1 MGFLALPDE
10 HFWADPLADQVEVS
24 LDLVRSKALGV
35 LLDGPA
41 RVDLSARGSLPI
53 VVAQVATYADFD
65 RADAARHG
73 VLSAIEVES
82 GQARAAPLQD
92 QEMAPAGPAG
102 QATPSRKG
110 IGAQLWFAQ
119 ARTRLG
125 LPWSAGR
132 WILTVHVGDR
142 ASSRLEVLLERPA
155 APEDAA
161 AVRELLVEERRRR
174 LQAWPEA
181 ALRGDDD
188 PAAPPPPDEPGVTLE
203 LDRVTV
209 LREGAPVTARVS
221 FRLRAGPQDRPLEG
235 AEVPEAPGATAVVP
249 VTLLVVGT
257 GLIEPRLFPLRLPT
271 QDDPAAGDGLV
282 TGRAVVDLRR
292 LPGFV
297 GHPQTYH
304 AWALAGEQLAGP
316 VAFTLLSE
324 EQVLDR

>member
-10 HFWADPLADQVEVS
+10 HFWADPLEHQVEVS

-35 LLDGPA
+35 LLDGPG
-41 RVDLSARGSLPI
+41 RVDLSRRGSLPL
-53 VVAQVATYADFD
+53 VVAQVATFADFD
-65 RADAARHG
+65 RADVGRHG
-73 VLSAIEVES
+73 VLSAVEVES
-82 GQARAAPLQD
+82 GQAHAAPLQD
-92 QEMAPAGPAG
+92 QDMAPAGPAG
-102 QATPSRKG
+102 QATPPKKG
-110 IGAQLWFAQ
+110 VGAQMWFAQ

-132 WILTVHVGDR
+132 WLLTVHVGDR
-142 ASSRLEVLLERPA
+142 ASGRLEVLLERPV
-155 APEDAA
+155 APADAA
-161 AVRELLVEERRRR
+161 AVAELLVEERRRR

-181 ALRGDDD
+181 ALRGEDDA
-188 PAAPPPPDEPGVTLE
+188 AAPPPPEQPGVALE

-209 LREGAPVTARVS
+209 LRAGAPVAARVS
-221 FRLRAGPQDRPLEG
+221 FRLPAGPQDRPLEG
-235 AEVPEAPGATAVVP
+235 AEVPDAPGARAVLP
-249 VTLLVVGT
+249 VTLLVIGT
-257 GLIEPRLFPLRLPT
+257 QLVEPRLFPLRLPST
-271 QDDPAAGDGLV
+271 DDPAASDGLV

-297 GHPQTYH
+297 GKPQTYH

>member
-10 HFWADPLADQVEVS
+10 HFWADPLASQVEVS

-35 LLDGPA
+35 LLDGPG
-41 RVDLSARGSLPI
+41 RVDLTARGSLPI
-53 VVAQVATYADFD
+53 VVGQVATYADFD

-73 VLSAIEVES
+73 VLSAVEVDS
-82 GQARAAPLQD
+82 GQAYAAPLQD

-102 QATPSRKG
+102 QATPSKKG

-132 WILTVHVGDR
+132 WLLTVHVGDR
-142 ASSRLEVLLERPA
+142 ASGRLEVRLERPA

-161 AVRELLVEERRRR
+161 AVAELLVEERRRR

-181 ALRGDDD
+181 ALRGEDD
-188 PAAPPPPDEPGVTLE
+188 PAAPPPPEEPGVALE
-203 LDRVTV
+203 LDRVIV
-209 LREGAPVTARVS
+209 LRPGAPVAARVA
-221 FRLRAGPQDRPLEG
+221 FRLPAGPQDRPLDG
-235 AEVPEAPGATAVVP
+235 AEVLGAPGARAVLP

-257 GLIEPRLFPLRLPT
+257 ELVEPRLYPLRLPSL
-271 QDDPAAGDGLV
+271 DDPAASDGV
-282 TGRAVVDLRR
+282 VAGRAVVDLRR

-297 GHPQTYH
+297 GKPQTYH

-316 VAFTLLSE
+316 ATFTLLTE